1 MCKNESVE
9 PSDPSAAL
17 QKTQTTPHPA
27 KLMQDLSW
35 KDAIVK
41 ILEEA
46 GQPMHYAEIADAI
59 ADRQLRS
66 DLGATPPNSVNSTIN
81 LSMRKDGD
89 ASPFVQIKRG
99 EYSLRSVS
107 GVGTQVACQT
117 ASSTAILTTG
127 QSDGAGEIQETGL
140 INAFG
145 MYWSREQVSWALS
158 TPKLLGHQQT
168 GSSPVDF
175 CEQKGVYLLH
185 DGRSVVYVG
194 RSTDQPLGVRLRQ
207 HTSDRLNGRWDR
219 FSWFG
224 IYPISE
230 TGTLHKNSSTQY
242 GIDMLIVTMEA
253 LLIEGLGPPQNRKR
267 GDDFRAVE
275 FQQTEDP
282 EIGKARFQWMLQ
294 ELQRKM

>member
-1 MCKNESVE
+1 
-9 PSDPSAAL
+9 
-17 QKTQTTPHPA
+17 
-27 KLMQDLSW
+27 MQDFSW

-41 ILEEA
+41 ILEQA

-59 ADRQLRS
+59 AAQQLRS

-81 LSMRKDGD
+81 LSMRKEGD

-99 EYSLRSVS
+99 EYSLKSVS
-107 GVGTQVACQT
+107 SAGSTTAHGTSMNSGAAVESQ
-117 ASSTAILTTG
+117 
-127 QSDGAGEIQETGL
+127 QSGSNGIQETGL

-145 MYWSREQVSWALS
+145 MYWNRNQVNWNASM
-158 TPKLLGHQQT
+158 PKLLGHQQT

-185 DGRSVVYVG
+185 DGRAVVYVG
-194 RSTDQPLGVRLRQ
+194 RSTDQPIGVRLRQ
-207 HTSDRLNGRWDR
+207 HNCDRLHGRWDR

-230 TGTLHKNSSTQY
+230 EGRLNSSSSKQY

-253 LLIEGLGPPQNRKR
+253 LLIEGLEPPQNRKR

-275 FQQTEDP
+275 FQQIEDP
-282 EIGKARFQWMLQ
+282 EIGKARFRSLI
-294 ELQRKM
+294 EEIQRKM